1 MSKRI
6 FTDSEPVLDAN
17 ANKRIR
23 LRMADERDAPVP
35 EISGYN
41 PDDDLEGP
49 LFFYIPPPDP
59 AMRIEADINLRAP
72 VVEVAAPVEVPE
84 PMEALIAPAAAAA
97 APAPAPAPAPEVID
111 LTAPAPAPAPAPAEV
126 IDLTT
131 ENNDQDDNRSGSVY
145 LPDGSDSDT
154 SSEVSLVPSVL
165 SVYSVE
171 EDNDSQATVFN
182 NDWQSK
188 TVIVL

>member
-23 LRMADERDAPVP
+23 LPIADEGGAPVP
-35 EISGYN
+35 EIFDYDPN
-41 PDDDLEGP
+41 NDLEGP

-72 VVEVAAPVEVPE
+72 VVEVAAPVVELAAPVVEEVAALVEVPE
-84 PMEALIAPAAAAA
+84 PMEALIAPA
-97 APAPAPAPAPEVID
+97 EVID
-111 LTAPAPAPAPAPAEV
+111 LTAPAPAEV
-126 IDLTT
+126 IDLTA
-131 ENNDQDDNRSGSVY
+131 EDDNRSGSVY
-145 LPDGSDSDT
+145 LPDGSDSGT
-154 SSEVSLVPSVL
+154 SSGTSLEYSVL
-165 SVYSVE
+165 SVYTIE
-171 EDNDSQATVFN
+171 EENDSQATVFN
-182 NDWQSK
+182 DDWHSK